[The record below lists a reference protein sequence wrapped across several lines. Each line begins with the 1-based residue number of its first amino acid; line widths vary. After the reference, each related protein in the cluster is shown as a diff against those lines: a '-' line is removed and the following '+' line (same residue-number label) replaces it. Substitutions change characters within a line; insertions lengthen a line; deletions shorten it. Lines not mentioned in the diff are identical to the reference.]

1 MNLPL
6 RLTTCAIIISV
17 LSACGYHFQGRDN
30 PLKELG
36 VEKIYV
42 AQFRNSTFRPGVE
55 QLFSTAMI
63 REIQKSRS
71 FQLVSSEE
79 QADAVLTGEV
89 ATADA
94 TLSSSKSVD
103 ISDVKKVD
111 VATEYNSAVSCLITL
126 KDRRDRVI
134 FSQSVS
140 GNKIFPGATDIP
152 GASSTSSRDAGATNS
167 LVNDSEQRLAIQFLA
182 SEMMASVYQ
191 RMIDTF

>member
-1 MNLPL
+1 MNLLP
-6 RLTTCAIIISV
+6 RLTICVIALLA

-30 PLKELG
+30 PLKEMG

-55 QLFSTAMI
+55 QLFSTAMM

-94 TLSSSKSVD
+94 TLSSSKSVE
-103 ISDVKKVD
+103 ISPGKNVD
-111 VATEYNSAVSCLITL
+111 VATEYNSGVSCQITL
-126 KDRRDRVI
+126 KDRRERVI

-140 GNKIFPGATDIP
+140 GNKIFPGATNK
-152 GASSTSSRDAGATNS
+152 GEQSATNS

>member
-1 MNLPL
+1 MNLL
-6 RLTTCAIIISV
+6 FKMTTCAIALV
-17 LSACGYHFQGRDN
+17 LCACGYHFQGRDN

-42 AQFRNSTFRPGVE
+42 AQFRNTTFRPGIE

-71 FQLVSSEE
+71 FQLVNSED

-89 ATADA
+89 SGAEA
-94 TLSSSKSVD
+94 TLSSSKSVE
-103 ISDVKKVD
+103 ISPGKNVD
-111 VATEYNSAVSCLITL
+111 VATEYNAGVNCLISL
-126 KDRRDRVI
+126 KDRQGRLI
-134 FSQSVS
+134 FSQSVN

-152 GASSTSSRDAGATNS
+152 RYDLPGSRDAGATNS

-182 SEMMASVYQ
+182 TEMMASVYQ